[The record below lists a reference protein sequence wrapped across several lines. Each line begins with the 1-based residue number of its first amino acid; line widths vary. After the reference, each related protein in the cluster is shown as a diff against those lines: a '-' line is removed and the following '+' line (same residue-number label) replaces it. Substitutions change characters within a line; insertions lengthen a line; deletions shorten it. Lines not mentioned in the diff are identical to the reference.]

1 MMIQALNA
9 RFRHIIVAAFAAVI
23 VAALLRHTV
32 HVYGGYSRE
41 DIRAG
46 ALMAV
51 SLFALL
57 LVVLGSNRQQ

>member
-1 MMIQALNA
+1 MIQALNA

-23 VAALLRHTV
+23 VAALLRHAV

-51 SLFALL
+51 PLFALL
-57 LVVLGSNRQQ
+57 LVLGSNRQ